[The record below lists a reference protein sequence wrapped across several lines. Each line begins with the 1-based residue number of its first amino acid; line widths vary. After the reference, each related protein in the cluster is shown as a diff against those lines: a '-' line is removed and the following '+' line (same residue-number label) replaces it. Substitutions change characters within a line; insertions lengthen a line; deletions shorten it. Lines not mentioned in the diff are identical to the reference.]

1 MDKYTFGYLLKVTR
15 LSQGLDQREF
25 SKLLDISQATY
36 SRYEKG
42 KTDPPLSL
50 VLRLTEKY
58 SFPAYLLF
66 YPKLDEFVLNLPLN
80 LLTFY
85 LFENKYDYN
94 PLRIK
99 PNKRKHEDMIELLS
113 DLVSIIGQVK
123 MRYNLFKVEYF
134 WNSLSMHEYDIK
146 RIEKM
151 ITPFKNAY
159 KID

>member
-1 MDKYTFGYLLKVTR
+1 MNKYTFGHLLKVTR
-15 LSQGLDQREF
+15 LRHGLDQREF

-50 VLRLTEKY
+50 MLKLTDKY
-58 SFPAYLLF
+58 KFPAYILL
-66 YPKLDEFVLNLPLN
+66 YPELDEFVRTLPLN

-85 LFENKYDYN
+85 LFDNRFDYN

-99 PNKRKHEDMIELLS
+99 PSKRKHDDMIELFAG
-113 DLVSIIGQVK
+113 IIAFIGQVK
-123 MRYNLFKVEYF
+123 QTYNHYKVEELLNF
-134 WNSLSMHEYDIK
+134 LSNHEYEVDKVVKI
-146 RIEKM
+146 
-151 ITPFKNAY
+151 ITPIKNAY